1 MCDGM
6 NAEIDTVCEFRK
18 LTYEA
23 AKRIRPP
30 PPDSACVIYM
40 HEYYTS
46 CCKKHHRSSRRHRF
60 FLFKI
65 DL

>member
-30 PPDSACVIYM
+30 PPDSVCVIYA
-40 HEYYTS
+40 
-46 CCKKHHRSSRRHRF
+46 
-60 FLFKI
+60 
-65 DL
+65 